1 MTTNVP
7 HPSQDAATRYDNRE
21 EKLDRRRAQVAAMTD
36 CSPAQSTI
44 MDEKP
49 VHLTVAYLL
58 ASGRTRKE
66 ISAVTGLTL
75 TTLSSLTRQ
84 PWFVARLKEITEAA
98 GKDMVRSF
106 LEGEV
111 VTSLEVLRDLRD
123 DQEQKGP
130 TRLAAAN
137 SLLDRFLGKPTVH
150 VESTTALN
158 IHSAADAKD
167 QVQSELEKVEAEL
180 KRLGVTSANSRS

>member
-1 MTTNVP
+1 MMTVP

-36 CSPAQSTI
+36 CNPAQSTI

-66 ISAVTGLTL
+66 IAAVTGLTL
-75 TTLSSLTRQ
+75 STLSSLTRQ
-84 PWFVARLKEITEAA
+84 PWFITRLKEITEAA

-111 VTSLEVLRDLRD
+111 VISLEVLRDLRD
-123 DQEQKGP
+123 DTEQKGP

-180 KRLGVTSANSRS
+180 ARLGVSFSAKS

>member
-44 MDEKP
+44 LDEKP

-75 TTLSSLTRQ
+75 STLSSLTRQ

>member
-44 MDEKP
+44 LDEKP

>member
-1 MTTNVP
+1 MLIDVP
-7 HPSQDAATRYDNRE
+7 HPSQDAATRFDNRE
-21 EKLDRRRAQVAAMTD
+21 DKLDRRRAQVAAMGNTVT
-36 CSPAQSTI
+36 SQTTI
-44 MDEKP
+44 MEEKP

-58 ASGRTRKE
+58 ASGRTRRE
-66 ISAVTGLTL
+66 ISDVTGLSL
-75 TTLSSLTRQ
+75 PSISSLTRQ
-84 PWFVARLKEITEAA
+84 PWFVSRLKEITEAA

-123 DQEQKGP
+123 DLDQKGP
-130 TRLAAAN
+130 TRLSAAN

-150 VESTTALN
+150 VESVTALN

-180 KRLGVTSANSRS
+180 ARLGVTSANARS